1 LGEAQGEP
9 GRHCSHLVYFTARPD
24 GHAADGGITN
34 LPGITLPF
42 LASRASVL
50 QLGIH
55 EFAASAGGAPRAVPV
70 VGATG
75 KGKLG
80 PNRERRTANSERYF
94 LMSLS
99 LGGGSLLQC
108 HGGSASD
115 CTAPPCW
122 SQIVYT
128 SRSSCD
134 LRRCPAQVHGNP
146 PDAQGVPTQTA
157 ACERSP
163 APPPRRAGPTAGQEG
178 GGPWHL
184 PWERPGPRDRGVSA

>member
-1 LGEAQGEP
+1 MGEAQGEP
-9 GRHCSHLVYFTARPD
+9 GRHCSHLIYFIARPT

-55 EFAASAGGAPRAVPV
+55 EFAASAGGSASSSPCR
-70 VGATG
+70 GG
-75 KGKLG
+75 DRKGEARTE
-80 PNRERRTANSERYF
+80 PRTANSERCF

-108 HGGSASD
+108 HGGSGSD

-134 LRRCPAQVHGNP
+134 LRRCPASEGGNP
-146 PDAQGVPTQTA
+146 PDIPGVPSKHGLAT
-157 ACERSP
+157 RSRRPRHPGEP
-163 APPPRRAGPTAGQEG
+163 ARRGPGKEVITGNCHGNAPVPVTE
-178 GGPWHL
+178 
-184 PWERPGPRDRGVSA
+184 A